1 MDELVDKLSHLAE
14 HAYNRDMSSTN
25 ANIRVLP
32 PPPVSSVSSTK
43 LKMALAG
50 DDPRSAILEEAKNAK
65 PRFPPLEFLPCANVD
80 AERARVCQKRGAMA
94 CGACKLVS
102 YCSKVGFPSFILR
115 SIVILP
121 A

>member
-1 MDELVDKLSHLAE
+1 MDELADKLRLAE
-14 HAYNRDMSSTN
+14 RAYNRDMSSTN

-32 PPPVSSVSSTK
+32 PPPVAGVSTK

-50 DDPRSAILEEAKNAK
+50 DDPTSALLEEAKTAT

-80 AERARVCQKRGAMA
+80 AERAMVCQKRGTMA
-94 CGACKLVS
+94 CSACKLVS
-102 YCSKVGFPSFILR
+102 YCSKVDFPSFILR
-115 SIVILP
+115 SIVILR